1 MNVLYEDESLIVAEK
16 PVGMLSEGETS
27 DSMPFAL
34 SEMTGSRIFP
44 VHRLDRGVG
53 GVMVYAKTQR
63 AAAKLSAQVSE
74 RKMQKEYL
82 AVLHGTP
89 EEKSAVLEDPLFKDS
104 RKNKTY
110 VVKRERKGV
119 KKAVLSFD
127 TVFDGKYGGS
137 DFTLVH
143 VKLQTGRSHQIRV
156 QFASRK
162 HPLFGDGK
170 YGAVDKEKNIALWS
184 YALVFFHPDTDERMR
199 FVSEPPA
206 QSLFGRIKAKEPL
219 I

>member
-1 MNVLYEDESLIVAEK
+1 MNILYEDKNLIVAEK
-16 PVGMLSEGETS
+16 PVGMLSEGETP

-34 SEMTGSRIFP
+34 GESTGGRIFP

-53 GVMVYAKTQR
+53 GVMVYARTQR

-74 RKMQKEYL
+74 RTLKKEYL
-82 AVLHGTP
+82 AVLHGIP
-89 EEKSAVLEDPLFKDS
+89 EEKSAVLEDLLFKDS
-104 RKNKTY
+104 KKNKTY

-119 KKAVLSFD
+119 KKAVLSYE
-127 TVFDGKYGGS
+127 TVSCGTYGES
-137 DFTLVH
+137 AYTLVH

-184 YALVFFHPDTDERMR
+184 YALEFVHPVTNENMR
-199 FVSEPPA
+199 FTLRPPEE
-206 QSLFGRIKAKEPL
+206 SLFGRTGGLAE
-219 I
+219 

>member
-1 MNVLYEDESLIVAEK
+1 MNVLYEDENLIVAEK
-16 PVGMLSEGETS
+16 PVGMLSEGETP

-34 SEMTGSRIFP
+34 SEMTGGRIFP

-74 RKMQKEYL
+74 RKIQKEYL

-89 EEKSAVLEDPLFKDS
+89 KEKSAVLEDLLFKDS
-104 RKNKTY
+104 KKNKTY

-119 KKAVLSFD
+119 KKAVLSYD
-127 TVFDGKYGGS
+127 TVFAGDYGES
-137 DFTLVH
+137 AFTLVH

-170 YGAVDKEKNIALWS
+170 YGACDKEKNIALWS
-184 YALVFFHPDTDERMR
+184 YALEFCNPGTDERQR
-199 FVSEPPA
+199 FELEPPGD
-206 QSLFGRIKAKEPL
+206 SLFGVTCIK
-219 I
+219 